1 MFYDNTMI
9 VAYNTVLYIIV
20 QYFVFIAAIRLP
32 RLNQVIARVLLV
44 TIYLVDK
51 I

>member
-1 MFYDNTMI
+1 MFYDDAMI
-9 VAYNTVLYIIV
+9 VAYNRVLYITV

-32 RLNQVIARVLLV
+32 RLNRAIARVLLV
-44 TIYLVDK
+44 TIYQGDK